1 MLGEEATCLER
12 PLAGR
17 ELASCPVQWEEVT
30 LPFCKVA
37 GGLPMSLKG
46 SQPSLWEFS
55 QDAGGNSYVQDV
67 QAPPA
72 PGLAGSP
79 GGHLEKAENAGGSA
93 GAQLRRGFPGLVDAL
108 WPVRACPVFSECP

>member
-17 ELASCPVQWEEVT
+17 ELGVRPSPAPAAPRRLEGGAGGGFPGLTSCPVQWKEVT
-30 LPFCKVA
+30 LPFCRVA

-55 QDAGGNSYVQDV
+55 QDAGVTAMCRTYRH
-67 QAPPA
+67 
-72 PGLAGSP
+72 
-79 GGHLEKAENAGGSA
+79 HLP
-93 GAQLRRGFPGLVDAL
+93 LD
-108 WPVRACPVFSECP
+108 